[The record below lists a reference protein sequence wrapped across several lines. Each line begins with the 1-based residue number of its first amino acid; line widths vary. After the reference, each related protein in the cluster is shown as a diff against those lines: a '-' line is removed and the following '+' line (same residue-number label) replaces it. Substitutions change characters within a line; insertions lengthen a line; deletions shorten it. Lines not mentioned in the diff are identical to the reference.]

1 MDMRTIKFIILVQT
15 LLILGG
21 CAGLLGNRS
30 FIDQMDRES
39 DSIWVAGQDFDLTSG
54 DSGRAHR
61 SREEIL
67 ERTPLDGLTREQAL
81 ENKSVRTELAAKL
94 NSMTDDQYTQYAS
107 VRDHLD
113 SDSEKIYYLN
123 LPVSERQDYVRTKMF
138 SVYKKTMRSPASH
151 NFGYKTAR
159 SPSVSVGMKKD
170 DIMRMWGRPI
180 QIDVAGDPRY
190 ENERWSFYDG
200 SQVKQI
206 YFENGQVSGWI
217 LE

>member
-1 MDMRTIKFIILVQT
+1 MRTLKFIILTQVLFT
-15 LLILGG
+15 LSG

-30 FIDQMDRES
+30 FIDQMDHDS
-39 DSIWVAGQDFDLTSG
+39 GSIWVAGQDFDLTSG

-61 SREEIL
+61 SRDEIL
-67 ERTPLDGLTREQAL
+67 ERTPVDGLTREQAL
-81 ENKSVRTELAAKL
+81 ENKSVRDELVAKL
-94 NSMTDDQYTQYAS
+94 NSLTDEQYTQYSS

-123 LPVSERQDYVRTKMF
+123 LPAREREEYVRTKMF
-138 SVYKKTMRSPASH
+138 SVYKKNMRAPASH

-159 SPSVSVGMKKD
+159 APTVSVGMRKN
-170 DIMRMWGRPI
+170 DIMKIWGRPA
-180 QIDVAGDPRY
+180 QVDVAGDPRY

-200 SQVKQI
+200 SQIKQI